1 MFNDF
6 IKLSNI
12 LDLKNKSLK
21 PKNEENKN
29 LVILA
34 LGCKIKCRENKILI
48 HEFDILG

>member
-29 LVILA
+29 LV
-34 LGCKIKCRENKILI
+34 
-48 HEFDILG
+48 FF